1 MEDRQEIFAKSVAL
15 RLLDDEPVGRSFI
28 EDIEI
33 DYIAPEIT
41 YLFQNL
47 SYAFFDMVVA
57 AAGAFL
63 FYKAYQQT
71 KEKQSREELISR
83 IESALKEHEKEIHQ
97 CFKNLENRID
107 KFDTKYE
114 RITREMIEERKRDGK
129 SEVVARREVE
139 HEIISERK
147 RRLSA
152 LSEKAKKFKPSKKNA
167 ESLAE
172 IMENEYKQGHSAQ
185 KSHVD
190 QFR

>member
-33 DYIAPEIT
+33 DYMAPEIV

-47 SYAFFDMVVA
+47 SYVFFDMVVA

-63 FYKAYQQT
+63 FYKAYQQP

-83 IESALKEHEKEIHQ
+83 IESALKEHEKKIHR
-97 CFKNLENRID
+97 CLKRIEAIID
-107 KFDTKYE
+107 KFDSRDE
-114 RITREMIEERKRDGK
+114 DMIRAMLEERKRHRK
-129 SEVVARREVE
+129 SEEISRREIE
-139 HEIISERK
+139 GEIISRRK
-147 RRLSA
+147 RRLST
-152 LSEKAKKFKPSKKNA
+152 LSEKTKKLKTSKKTA
-167 ESLAE
+167 ELLLE
-172 IMENEYKQGHSAQ
+172 TMENEYKQGHSAQ